1 MKIVNKNQFMQEHT
15 AWQRRLEFFRQ
26 ENALLKY
33 RLSEMVDHNE
43 EKDFLQMA
51 EYCQNELLVKDEVL
65 NKLIKEYKNISDTF
79 DEQNDEMISEK
90 IIHRHDELRN
100 RISRFEK
107 EFLHLS
113 DEFNQKM
120 LKSSKC

>member
-51 EYCQNELLVKDEVL
+51 EYFQNELLVKDEVL

>member
-1 MKIVNKNQFMQEHT
+1 MQEHT

-51 EYCQNELLVKDEVL
+51 EYFQNELLVKDEVL

>member
-51 EYCQNELLVKDEVL
+51 EYFQNELLVKDEVL

-79 DEQNDEMISEK
+79 DEQNDEMISKK